1 MKIIQSD
8 STLRIY
14 SDDLVVIDKIPVG
27 TYSVEFG
34 PRTGFF
40 LVKEK
45 NFKVNQKIYGSAEKK
60 IEKILRGYE
69 AAERNFGVLLSGTKG
84 CGKTLFA
91 KRLAERAAEYGLP
104 VILVKFGYSGIED
117 FISSVDQPC
126 IFLFDEFEKMYP
138 KKNKDGEDEQ
148 NPFLSLLD
156 GLDNGKKLFIIT
168 CNDINDINDYFLN
181 RPGRFHYHFQISYP
195 KDEIVKDYLTDNLTT
210 KNKEE
215 LIEQL
220 VKISFINDF
229 TYDVLRAICF
239 ELNLGYDLN
248 ETLND
253 LNIVRKTS
261 VRGQIIATINGI
273 KYASNYGTIISFN
286 EDHNYALYADENALP
301 LMFPNDLHK
310 QVIFRDYLEKFF
322 LRLRPQN
329 FQFGNGGVKINLT
342 GATLEWESYND
353 ATSYNDWGDDVTE
366 ENKLWLSQFI
376 GNAKISEITVE
387 TYSTPT
393 VSYAV

>member
-1 MKIIQSD
+1 MKIIQSN

-27 TYSVEFG
+27 TYSVEFNQM
-34 PRTGFF
+34 TGFY

-45 NFKVNQKIYGSAEKK
+45 DFKVDQKIYGSAEKK

-104 VILVKFGYSGIED
+104 VILVKFGWGGIED

-168 CNDINDINDYFLN
+168 CNDINNINDYFLN

-195 KDEIVKDYLTDNLTT
+195 KDEIVRDYLTDNLTIEN
-210 KNKEE
+210 KNEI
-215 LIEQL
+215 IEQL
-220 VKISFINDF
+220 IKISFINDF

-239 ELNLGYDLN
+239 ELNLGYELN

-261 VRGQIIATINGI
+261 IRGQISVTVNGI
-273 KYASNYGTIISFN
+273 KYTTSYGNTIFFN
-286 EDHNYALYADENALP
+286 EDHSYSLSLDESALP
-301 LMFPNDLHK
+301 IMFPGDLHK
-310 QVIFRDYLEKFF
+310 QKLFREYLRKFY
-322 LRLRPQN
+322 LRLRPDN
-329 FQFGNGGVKINLT
+329 FKFSNGGAQIDAT
-342 GATLEWESYND
+342 GVVLEWEEYND
-353 ATSYNDWGDDVTE
+353 ANSYDSWDEDITE
-366 ENKLWLSQFI
+366 EDKIWLSQFI
-376 GNAKISEITVE
+376 GNAKISDITVE
-387 TYSTPT
+387 TYSTT
-393 VSYAV
+393 VQYMV